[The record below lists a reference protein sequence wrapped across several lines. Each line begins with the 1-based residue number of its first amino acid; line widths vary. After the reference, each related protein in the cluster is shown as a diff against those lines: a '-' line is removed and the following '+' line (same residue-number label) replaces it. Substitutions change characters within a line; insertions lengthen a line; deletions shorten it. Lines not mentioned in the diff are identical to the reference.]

1 MREISKEHKHVK
13 NYHRRS
19 LLSYPAT
26 PIQKFYT
33 FLLSPLITVLL
44 MYLVFK
50 FLPNFLYNRSENFSF
65 FDLIEASFATLG
77 RLIIAYIL
85 AVVVA
90 FPLAILAVYNR
101 FFEAILLPVFDIIE
115 SVPVLAIFPIVIL
128 LFVRFGMLNSAAIFI
143 LFLSMLWNIVFTLVG
158 GLKIIPKDITY
169 AAKVFGITKLSYFKK
184 VILPGV
190 FPELVTGSILAF
202 AQGWNLTI
210 VAEALHTYIPGGLE
224 SDDLFGIG
232 SFLVHASSGGNGVLF
247 ISSVLVMVVL
257 IAIMNLLVWQRL
269 LHHAERFRF
278 E

>member
-1 MREISKEHKHVK
+1 MKEAIRENKHVK

-26 PIQKFYT
+26 SIQKFYT
-33 FLLSPLITVLL
+33 FVLSPLVIILI
-44 MYLVFK
+44 MYFVFK
-50 FLPNFLYNRSENFSF
+50 FTPGLHLYGTKGFSF
-65 FDLIEASFATLG
+65 SDLIAASLSTFG
-77 RLIIAYIL
+77 RLITAYIL
-85 AVVVA
+85 AVIIA
-90 FPLAILAVYNR
+90 FPLALLAVYNR
-101 FFEAILLPVFDIIE
+101 FFEAILLPVFDILE
-115 SVPVLAIFPIVIL
+115 SIPVLALFPIVIL
-128 LFVRFGMLNSAAIFI
+128 LFVRFGMLNGAAIFI
-143 LFLSMLWNIVFTLVG
+143 LFLSMLWNLVFTLVG
-158 GLKIIPKDITY
+158 GLKIIPKDLTY
-169 AAKVFGITKLSYFKK
+169 AAKVFGITKFSYFKK

-232 SFLVHASSGGNGVLF
+232 SFLVHASSSGNGIFF

-269 LHHAERFRF
+269 LRLSERFRF

>member
-1 MREISKEHKHVK
+1 MREINRGHIHVK
-13 NYHRRS
+13 NYHRRF

-33 FLLSPLITVLL
+33 FFLGPFIIVLL
-44 MYLVFK
+44 MYFVFK
-50 FLPNFLYNRSENFSF
+50 FFPALNSNRVESFSF
-65 FDLIEASFATLG
+65 GDLIEASFATFG
-77 RLIIAYIL
+77 RLAVAYIIAVL
-85 AVVVA
+85 VA

-101 FFEAILLPVFDIIE
+101 FFEAILLPVFDILE
-115 SVPVLAIFPIVIL
+115 SIPVLALFPIVIL
-128 LFVRFGMLNSAAIFI
+128 LFVRFGMLNGAAIFI

-169 AAKVFGITKLSYFKK
+169 AAKVFGVTKFSYFRK

-210 VAEALHTYIPGGLE
+210 VAEAIHTYIPGGVE
-224 SDDLFGIG
+224 SNDLFGIG
-232 SFLVHASSGGNGVLF
+232 SFLVHASSSGNGTLF
-247 ISSVLVMVVL
+247 IYSVLVMVVL
-257 IAIMNLLVWQRL
+257 IAVMNLLVWQKL
-269 LHHAERFRF
+269 LHKAERFRF